1 MAINLTATSPADI
14 VSQVMGISQD
24 QNLTDLKEFASKI
37 QEKLQE
43 ATNTAGNKIWST
55 ADNSI
60 FTPKLGT
67 DLTPEQQL
75 SDFQRFWSLVLNQLV
90 STGKDPQ
97 SLLQTDGDLFKKLNK
112 DLEALFAKV
121 PAGETFGASDM
132 KHLALLSVFSERLDN
147 PILVTY
153 QDRLFTNQVKRDSA
167 QEELKG
173 LSNEL
178 KIYGVIQSQIQQKI
192 STNQLYKP
200 GEVLTAKDFGYSNDT
215 DFLASPEYEKLK
227 LITGKDSGISSKD
240 FLNSKGI
247 SSLDEYSSAKL
258 GDEWDDKLSN
268 LGTAIS
274 DKSKLIND
282 DVSLK
287 TTELNQISSTYNSTV
302 EAINRFVQK
311 YHSVMQDILRQI

>member
-1 MAINLTATSPADI
+1 M
-14 VSQVMGISQD
+14 
-24 QNLTDLKEFASKI
+24 
-37 QEKLQE
+37 
-43 ATNTAGNKIWST
+43 
-55 ADNSI
+55 
-60 FTPKLGT
+60 
-67 DLTPEQQL
+67 
-75 SDFQRFWSLVLNQLV
+75 
-90 STGKDPQ
+90 
-97 SLLQTDGDLFKKLNK
+97 
-112 DLEALFAKV
+112 
-121 PAGETFGASDM
+121 
-132 KHLALLSVFSERLDN
+132 
-147 PILVTY
+147 
-153 QDRLFTNQVKRDSA
+153 
-167 QEELKG
+167 
-173 LSNEL
+173 
-178 KIYGVIQSQIQQKI
+178 
-192 STNQLYKP
+192 
-200 GEVLTAKDFGYSNDT
+200 LTAKDFGYSNDT